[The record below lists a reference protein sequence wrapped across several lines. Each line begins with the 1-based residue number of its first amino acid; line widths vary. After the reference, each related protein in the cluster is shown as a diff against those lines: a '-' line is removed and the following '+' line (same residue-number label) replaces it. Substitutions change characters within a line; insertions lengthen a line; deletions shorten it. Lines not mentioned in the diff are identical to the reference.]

1 MSNDEKLRDYLKR
14 VTVDLHDTRAR
25 LREVEGQHS
34 EPIAIVGMSC
44 RYPGGVGSP
53 TELWELVNA
62 GRDAISTFPSDR
74 GWDLERLYD
83 PDSDRPGTT
92 YVREGG
98 FLEDVADFDA
108 DFFSISPR
116 EALAMDP
123 QQRLLLEVSW
133 EAIENAAVEP
143 LSLKGSQTGVFV
155 GGAFNGYGADSSPES
170 SDGHYGSGTLSSIM
184 SGRVSYALGLE
195 GPAVTIDTAC
205 SSSLVALHLAC
216 GSLRAGESSLALA
229 GGVNVMPTPIVFLEL
244 ARQRGLAPDGRCKS
258 YADGADGTSW
268 SEGVGVLLLER
279 LSDAQRRGHPV
290 LATIRGSAVNQD
302 GASNGLTAPNGPSQ
316 QRAIRAAL
324 AGAGLVASDVD
335 AVEGHGTAT
344 TLGDPIEA
352 QALLATYGQS
362 RPDDRP
368 LWLGSIKSNIGHSQ
382 AAAGVAGVIKMVMAL
397 QQGMLPRTLHV
408 DRPTQQVNWSSG
420 KVSLLVDAVAWP
432 QGSEPR
438 RAGVSSFGASG
449 TNAHVIVEE
458 APLGSR
464 GAAAGEV
471 RGGDSRAGEAGGLR
485 VGGRPESSD
494 VGERESDGEAF
505 LASANQ
511 PRLGLLQA
519 GVAPLVVSA
528 RDEPALR
535 AQAARLSS
543 WLSDEP
549 GTRMGDIAFS
559 LTRRSAF
566 DRRAVVL
573 GSERRELQAGL
584 DAVARQQGDSAVVRG
599 AVGAWGAGGA
609 VFVFPGQGSQWVGMA
624 LELLDCS
631 SVFAERLQECGDALA
646 PFLEWSLEQVL
657 RGEDDTHNLE
667 RVDVVQPTLF
677 AVMVALAEL
686 WRACGVHPV
695 AVVGHSQ
702 GEIAAACVAG
712 ALSLQDAAM
721 VIALRARSLVSL
733 AGLGGMV
740 SIAAP
745 TREVKARV
753 ERFGGPLALA
763 SINGPRSAVVSGEPS
778 VLEQLLEECE
788 RDGVKAR
795 RIPVDYAAHS
805 AQVERIRGELLEGC
819 AGIVP
824 SSASVPFYSAVTG
837 GLLDTRELGADYW
850 YRNLRE
856 PVEFEGATRALLAGG
871 YRTFLEVSPH
881 PVLAVGLHETVED
894 ALAEDPVAGAQESPT
909 GSVAGLMS
917 TVDFG
922 IHGSLRR
929 GDGGPGRF
937 LKSLSE
943 LWARGVEVDWD
954 ALFEET
960 GASAVQLPTYAF
972 QRRRYWLET
981 SSGLAGDVSTVG
993 QASTRHPL
1001 LGAAVALAED
1011 DGWLF
1016 TGRISPRLQPWLA
1029 DHAISGMALVPG
1041 TTFVEIALRAGRE
1054 VGYDAVEELV
1064 FEAPLVLS
1072 GHEAVRLQATL
1083 GAQDENGRRTVAIF
1097 TCPEDAWSVEGEPT
1111 WTRHA
1116 RGVLTHTGGASSL
1129 QPTPLEMQ
1137 AQQLAAGT
1145 WPPPGAEPVAVED
1158 LYDYFAGVGLEY
1170 GPSFFCVQRAWH
1182 RGDEAFT
1189 EVTLPEGLRTDAA
1202 LFNIHPA
1209 LLDCVLQAGGVLM
1222 RTEHAATPENAVL
1235 PFAWAGVR
1243 LHATGASSLRV
1254 RLSRL
1259 SGGGMSVLAS
1269 DQDGRPVISA
1279 ESVVV
1284 RRVAPEQLRVLA
1296 GAKHPPLLCL
1306 EWVTLAPPSD
1316 SPRLTIAHTSSAS
1329 LSKVI
1334 ETGAA
1339 APDVV
1344 LVHLEGNVLSE
1355 GSETLPGAAPEAPPV
1370 AARELLEQALSLVQ
1384 EWLADE
1390 RLTASRLV
1398 LLTRGAVP
1406 VSGEDGVRDLAA
1418 AAVWGL
1424 VRSAQ
1429 AENPGRF
1436 VLMDLDDG
1444 ELSEDTLRAM
1454 LDTDEPQL
1462 ALRGGEVLAAR
1473 LKRVSQSTSSAL
1485 QSASPA
1491 TPHEREPSEL
1501 PESDTGVAGIDVG
1514 TDAEDGV
1521 AGIGLRA
1528 DGQPGTVLI
1537 TGGTGAL
1544 GSLLARHLVERHGV
1558 RSLVLASRQ
1567 GAGAQGAG
1575 RLEAEL
1581 VELGARVSVIACDVA
1596 NPEQLAEAIDSVP
1609 RDHPLSAVVH
1619 AAGALDDGTI
1629 ESMTPA
1635 RLAHVFAPK
1644 AEAAWHLHE
1653 LTERLGLSAFILFS
1667 SSTGLLGGPGQ
1678 SNYAAANVFLDSLAA
1693 YRCSR
1698 GLPAISMAWGWWATT
1713 EGMVG
1718 ELKATDRVRMERGG
1732 MHALSA
1738 QEGLEFFDA
1747 AYLLGKPLILPA
1759 RLDAAGLRRQARS
1772 GVVPP
1777 LLRDLVRMPSHEHGF
1792 GQSGGSLARRLAS
1805 TPESEHERVVL
1816 DLVRLEVASVLGHDL
1831 PDAIDVQRPFNELGL
1846 DSLAAV
1852 ELRNRLGQA
1861 SGCQLPAT
1869 LVFDYPSAL
1878 DLTGFLLERVS
1889 PQIDVHAGAET
1900 SEIDIRNALASIP
1913 LARLREAGVM
1923 DTLLELAGLVD
1934 GSSES
1939 LDRDAIV
1946 SIDEIDMES
1955 LVKMTLDDRQLLD
1968 ETEVRS

>member
-1 MSNDEKLRDYLKR
+1 MTNDEKLRDYLKR

-25 LREVEGQHS
+25 LHEVEGQYS

-53 TELWELVNA
+53 AELWELVSA
-62 GRDAISTFPSDR
+62 GRDAISAFPSDR
-74 GWDLERLYD
+74 DWDLERLYD
-83 PDSDRPGTT
+83 PDPDRQGTT

-155 GGAFNGYGADSSPES
+155 GGASNGYGASPSTEP

-216 GSLRAGESSLALA
+216 GSLRAGESSLALV

-279 LSDAQRRGHPV
+279 LSDAQRHGHPV

-316 QRAIRAAL
+316 QRVIRAAL
-324 AGAGLVASDVD
+324 AGAGLVANDVD

-352 QALLATYGQS
+352 QALLATYGQG
-362 RPDDRP
+362 RPEDRP

-397 QQGMLPRTLHV
+397 QHETLPRTLHV
-408 DRPTQQVNWSSG
+408 DRPTQQVNWSLG
-420 KVSLLVDAVAWP
+420 NVSLLVDAMAWP
-432 QGSEPR
+432 RGSEPR

-464 GAAAGEV
+464 SPAAGDG
-471 RGGDSRAGEAGGLR
+471 RGDSRAGEAGGPR
-485 VGGRPESSD
+485 AGRLESSY
-494 VGERESDGEAF
+494 VGERDGGVSVAGE
-505 LASANQ
+505 NQ

-519 GVAPLVVSA
+519 GVVPLVVSA
-528 RDEPALR
+528 RDEVALG

-543 WLSDEP
+543 WLGEEP
-549 GTRMGDIAFS
+549 EPRMDDIAFS

-566 DRRAVVL
+566 DRRAVVI
-573 GSERRELQAGL
+573 GSERRELEAGL
-584 DAVARQQGDSAVVRG
+584 DAVAREQGGSAVVQG
-599 AVGAWGAGGA
+599 AVGVWGAGGA

-624 LELLDCS
+624 LELLDYS
-631 SVFAERLQECGDALA
+631 SVFAERLRECGNALA
-646 PFLEWSLEQVL
+646 PFLEWSLEEVL
-657 RGEDDTHNLE
+657 RGEDGTHNLE
-667 RVDVVQPTLF
+667 HVDVVQPTLF

-686 WRACGVHPV
+686 WRACGVPPA

-721 VIALRARSLVSL
+721 VIALRARALVSL

-745 TREVKARV
+745 TREVRARV
-753 ERFGGPLALA
+753 ERFGGSLALA

-778 VLEQLLEECE
+778 ALEQLLEECE

-819 AGIVP
+819 ASIVP
-824 SSASVPFYSAVTG
+824 SSAPIPFYSAVTG

-856 PVEFEGATRALLAGG
+856 PVEFESATRALLAAG

-894 ALAEDPVAGAQESPT
+894 TLAEEPVAGAGGTGT
-909 GSVAGLMS
+909 GSVIRPMS
-917 TVDFG
+917 MVDFG
-922 IHGSLRR
+922 VHGSLRR
-929 GDGGPGRF
+929 GEGGPRRF
-937 LKSLSE
+937 VKSLSE

-960 GASAVQLPTYAF
+960 DASTVQLPTYAF
-972 QRRRYWLET
+972 QRRRYWLEA
-981 SSGLAGDVSTVG
+981 SSGLAGDVSSVG
-993 QASTRHPL
+993 QASTGHPL

-1011 DGWLF
+1011 DGRLF
-1016 TGRISPRLQPWLA
+1016 TGRISVRLQPWLL

-1041 TTFVEIALRAGRE
+1041 TTFVEIALRAGAE

-1072 GHEAVRLQATL
+1072 EDGAVRLQATL

-1097 TCPEDAWSVEGEPT
+1097 TCPEDAWSEDEEPT

-1116 RGVLTHTGGASSL
+1116 RGVLTQAGGAPSL

-1137 AQQLAAGT
+1137 AQKLVAGS

-1170 GPSFFCVQRAWH
+1170 GPSFLCVQRAWH

-1189 EVTLPEGLRTDAA
+1189 EVTLPESLRTDAA
-1202 LFNIHPA
+1202 RFNIHPA

-1222 RTEHAATPENAVL
+1222 RTEHAATTENAVL

-1243 LHATGASSLRV
+1243 LYATGASSLRV
-1254 RLSRL
+1254 RQARMPD
-1259 SGGGMSVLAS
+1259 GGVSVLAS

-1284 RRVAPEQLRVLA
+1284 RGVAPEQLRILA
-1296 GAKHPPLLCL
+1296 GAKDPPLLCL
-1306 EWVTLAPPSD
+1306 EWVTLAPPRD
-1316 SPRLTIAHTSSAS
+1316 PPGLTIIAHASSAS
-1329 LSKVI
+1329 LSNAI
-1334 ETGAA
+1334 EEGVA

-1344 LVHLEGNVLSE
+1344 LVNLEGNVLTL
-1355 GSETLPGAAPEAPPV
+1355 GSQTLPDAAPETLPV
-1370 AARELLEQALSLVQ
+1370 AARVLLEQALSLVQ

-1390 RLTASRLV
+1390 RLVASRLV
-1398 LLTRGAVP
+1398 LLTKGAVP
-1406 VSGEDGVRDLAA
+1406 VSEGDGVRDLAA

-1436 VLMDLDDG
+1436 VLVDLDDG
-1444 ELSEDTLRAM
+1444 DLSEDTLRAM
-1454 LDTDEPQL
+1454 LDTDEPQF
-1462 ALRGGEVLAAR
+1462 ALRGGEALVAR
-1473 LKRVSQSTSSAL
+1473 LKRVSQSTSSVI
-1485 QSASPA
+1485 QDTSSAIG
-1491 TPHEREPSEL
+1491 HDGREPSEL
-1501 PESDTGVAGIDVG
+1501 PESGTGAAGIDMD
-1514 TDAEDGV
+1514 TYAEDGV
-1521 AGIGLRA
+1521 VGIGLRA

-1544 GSLLARHLVERHGV
+1544 GSLLARHLVERHRV

-1567 GAGAQGAG
+1567 GPGAQGAG

-1581 VELGARVSVIACDVA
+1581 VELGAQVSVIACDVA

-1609 RDHPLSAVVH
+1609 LEYPLSAVVH
-1619 AAGALDDGTI
+1619 AAGALDDGVI

-1693 YRCSR
+1693 YRRSR

-1718 ELKATDRVRMERGG
+1718 ELKATDRARMERGG
-1732 MHALSA
+1732 MHALMA
-1738 QEGLEFFDA
+1738 QEGLELFDA
-1747 AYLLGKPLILPA
+1747 AYLLGKSLILPA
-1759 RLDAAGLRRQARS
+1759 RLDGAGLRRQARS
-1772 GVVPP
+1772 GLISP
-1777 LLRDLVRMPSHEHGF
+1777 LLRGLVRMPAHEHGS

-1816 DLVRLEVASVLGHDL
+1816 DLVRLEIASVLGHDS
-1831 PDAIDVQRPFNELGL
+1831 PDAIDAQRPFNELGL

-1852 ELRNRLGQA
+1852 ELRNRLGQV

-1878 DLTGFLLERVS
+1878 DLTRFLLERVA
-1889 PQIDVHAGAET
+1889 PQIDGHAGEET

-1923 DTLLELAGLVD
+1923 DTLLELAGLLE

-1939 LDRDAIV
+1939 LDRDAIA

-1968 ETEVRS
+1968 ETEIRS